1 MNNTAILIGIFVVIV
16 LIFLYTNR
24 ISTFSSVA
32 DAVTVPN
39 DWNQYI
45 RDQAQRNV
53 YLLNDVNRGGFCFP
67 EVLGWDVDKAAAYIK
82 SKNPKL
88 YIDLNDER
96 VPKKVDIYYFQPNRV
111 VLTFDSRNKVSRIP
125 LSG

>member
-1 MNNTAILIGIFVVIV
+1 MNPLYIGLFIIIIL
-16 LIFLYTNR
+16 LLSTR
-24 ISTFSSVA
+24 ISGFSSVS

-45 RDQAQRNV
+45 RDQAQRSV
-53 YLLNDVNRGGFCFP
+53 YLVNDVNRGGYCFP
-67 EVLGWDVDKAAAYIK
+67 EVVGWDVESASAYIK
-82 SKNPKL
+82 EKHPFL